1 MGKLIQYCTEQ
12 SKKDGDFLHGSWPAA
27 GMGYLIQTE
36 NRHFIAIDGGQDRA
50 DAEGLIAIMEEIAGE
65 RPVVDLWMVSHP
77 HGDHIWALREIA
89 NDASLL
95 SRVQIK
101 ALCYSIPPLELT
113 PWDQGSPKTML
124 EITEKLGVPV
134 ITPHADDELDIDG
147 TKVKFFFTW
156 ENFEDVTKYKTFN
169 ALSMIFKIT
178 GKYKSAMFIGDST
191 GSGPRRVNAMYG
203 DRLDELKADI
213 VQLAHHG
220 LDGGDTW
227 FYKNVDASIALVPT
241 SLGGGKYERMPEIT
255 CCAANMY
262 AQERAFTVIQAFSG
276 TASIEF

>member
-101 ALCYSIPPLELT
+101 SLCYSIPPLY
-113 PWDQGSPKTML
+113 
-124 EITEKLGVPV
+124 
-134 ITPHADDELDIDG
+134 H
-147 TKVKFFFTW
+147 
-156 ENFEDVTKYKTFN
+156 
-169 ALSMIFKIT
+169 
-178 GKYKSAMFIGDST
+178 
-191 GSGPRRVNAMYG
+191 
-203 DRLDELKADI
+203 
-213 VQLAHHG
+213 
-220 LDGGDTW
+220 
-227 FYKNVDASIALVPT
+227 
-241 SLGGGKYERMPEIT
+241 
-255 CCAANMY
+255 
-262 AQERAFTVIQAFSG
+262 
-276 TASIEF
+276 